1 MKIYPCNRFL
11 LLQPHEEK
19 KQQES
24 AVLLPEDYKVKPV
37 FSTAEVLVKSQ
48 DCKISVSVGDNVVYQ
63 TNMIEEIGINDEKYY
78 LLLEN
83 HVFCVVS
90 NED

>member
-11 LLQPHEEK
+11 LVQPREEE
-19 KQQES
+19 QQES
-24 AVLLPEDYKVKPV
+24 AVLLPEDYSAKPMY
-37 FSTAEVLVKSQ
+37 STAKVLVKPE
-48 DCKISVSVGDNVVYQ
+48 DCRINVSAGEDIVYQ
-63 TNMIEEIGINDEKYY
+63 TNMIEEIDINGEKHY

-83 HVFCVVS
+83 HVFCIVS

>member
-11 LLQPHEEK
+11 LLQPHEEE

-24 AVLLPEDYKVKPV
+24 AVLLPEDYKIKPA
-37 FSTAEVLVKSQ
+37 FSTARILAKSQ
-48 DCKISVSVGDNVVYQ
+48 DCRTNTNVGENVVYQ
-63 TNMIEEIGINDEKYY
+63 TNMIEEIDINGEKHY

-83 HVFCVVS
+83 HILCVIS
-90 NED
+90 YED